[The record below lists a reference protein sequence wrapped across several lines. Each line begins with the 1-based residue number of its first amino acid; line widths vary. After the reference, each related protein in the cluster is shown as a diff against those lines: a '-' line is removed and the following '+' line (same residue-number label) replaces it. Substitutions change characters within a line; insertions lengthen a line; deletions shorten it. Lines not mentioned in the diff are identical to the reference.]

1 MKHRTE
7 KKSLDAI
14 AAAITQKES
23 AGRNSARVN
32 ARDERDRPGFMLRG
46 ARFLNVREGRSREA
60 IAARRSYP
68 IHAYVGPNGGGKS
81 AAMVRDTLDS
91 LKAGR
96 RVVSTVTLLNPETG
110 EPWPNY
116 ERFTDWDQLLEARD
130 CDVLMDEMVGIASS
144 RESMR
149 LDQRVQNVLVQLRR
163 RNVVLRWSAPNWARA
178 DKIVREVT
186 QAVTECRG
194 SFSDKRLV
202 RAGEKDAVQ
211 LWAPKRLFVFRTYD
225 TIDFEEWTAGKR
237 EKAKPMAR
245 EWVYGPGSE
254 MFRAYNTLDA
264 VSMVSGITPEGRCD
278 ICGGRK
284 VVPNC
289 RGHQDD
295 NEGTA
300 PAVRRGA
307 RPTLQLA
314 SNL

>member
-1 MKHRTE
+1 MKHRSE
-7 KKSLDAI
+7 KRSLDAI
-14 AAAITQKES
+14 ATAVAQGTAAERNTALPTSKET
-23 AGRNSARVN
+23 
-32 ARDERDRPGFMLRG
+32 DDRPGFRLRA
-46 ARFLNVREGRSREA
+46 ARYFNVSDKRSARA
-60 IAARRSYP
+60 IAVRRSSP

-81 AAMVRDTLDS
+81 ACMVRDTLPS

-96 RVVSTVTLLNPETG
+96 RVVSTVTLIDPRTG
-110 EPWPNY
+110 HSWPNY

-194 SFSDKRLV
+194 SYPDRRLV
-202 RAGEKDAVQ
+202 RAGEQDAVQ

-225 TIDFEEWTAGKR
+225 TTDFEEWSAGKR
-237 EKAKPMAR
+237 EKADPITR

-254 MFRAYNTLDA
+254 MFAAYNTLDA

-278 ICGGRK
+278 VCGGK
-284 VVPNC
+284 KTVPTC
-289 RGHQDD
+289 KGHADQD
-295 NEGTA
+295 EGVT
-300 PAVRRGA
+300 PRRGTRTA
-307 RPTLQLA
+307 LQLA

>member
-14 AAAITQKES
+14 AQAITKQT
-23 AGRNSARVN
+23 ATGRDSARVN
-32 ARDERDRPGFMLRG
+32 AKDERDRPGLLLGLYRSIQ
-46 ARFLNVREGRSREA
+46 VSEKRSREA
-60 IAARRSYP
+60 IQARRSYP

-81 AAMVRDTLDS
+81 AAMVRDTLPS

-96 RVVSTVTLLNPETG
+96 RVISTVTLLDSKTG

-116 ERFTDWDQLLEARD
+116 ERFTDWDQLLNARD

-194 SFSDKRLV
+194 SFSDNRLV
-202 RAGEKDAVQ
+202 RAGEADAVQ

-225 TIDFEEWTAGKR
+225 TIEFEEWTAGKR
-237 EKAKPMAR
+237 EGAKPITR

-254 MFRAYNTLDA
+254 MFASYNTLDA

-284 VVPNC
+284 TVPNC
-289 RGHQDD
+289 KGHDEHD
-295 NEGTA
+295 EGRTT
-300 PAVRRGA
+300 VRRGD
-307 RPTLQLA
+307 RPTLTLA